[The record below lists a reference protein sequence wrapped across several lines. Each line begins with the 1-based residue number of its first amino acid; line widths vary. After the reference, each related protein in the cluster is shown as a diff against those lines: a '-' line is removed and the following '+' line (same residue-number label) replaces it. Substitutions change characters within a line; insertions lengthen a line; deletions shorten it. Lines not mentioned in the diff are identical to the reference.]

1 MSDTD
6 RYFVEA
12 AEFFARRV
20 HENARNKGFWD
31 TERPDAVSIALMHS
45 ELSEAL
51 ESVRHGHPP
60 DKHCPEFTNTEV
72 EFGDLLI
79 RLLETCYAR
88 GYRVVPAAIAKAKF
102 NESRPHRHGGKTF

>member
-1 MSDTD
+1 MSDSD
-6 RYFVEA
+6 FIDA
-12 AEFFARRV
+12 AEDFGRRV
-20 HENARNKGFWD
+20 HANARAKGFWD
-31 TERPDAVSIALMHS
+31 TERSDAESIALMHS

-79 RLLETCYAR
+79 RLLETCCAR
-88 GYRVVPAAIAKAKF
+88 GYRVVPAAVAKAKF
-102 NESRPHRHGGKTF
+102 NESRPFKHNKAF